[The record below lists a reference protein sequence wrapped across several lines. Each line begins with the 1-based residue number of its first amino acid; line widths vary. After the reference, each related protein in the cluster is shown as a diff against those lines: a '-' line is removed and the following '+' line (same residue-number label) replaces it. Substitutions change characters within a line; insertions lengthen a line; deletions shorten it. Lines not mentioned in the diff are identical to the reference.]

1 MIKNYFD
8 AEKFESLFFIAVGLI
23 AILFSLWFWFKIKE
37 SFYSGMAIP
46 LILIA
51 LIQITVG
58 ISVYF
63 RSPKDIV
70 RVENYLSNDKNKISE
85 TEIPRMNTVMKNF
98 VIYRYIE
105 IVLILA
111 GLVLYF
117 MFNQNSFVKGI
128 GAGLAIQSSLM
139 LLLDFF
145 AEKRGAEY
153 LSYLT
158 NLKL

>member
-8 AEKFESLFFIAVGLI
+8 AEKFESLFFVAVGIIAVLI
-23 AILFSLWFWFKIKE
+23 SIWFWIKLKD

-46 LILIA
+46 LVLLA

-58 ISVYF
+58 MNVYF

-70 RVENYLSNDKNKISE
+70 RVESYLTNDKSKITD

-105 IVLILA
+105 ILLLIA
-111 GLVLYF
+111 GLVLFF
-117 MFNQNSFVKGI
+117 MFSQNIFIKGI
-128 GAGLAIQSSLM
+128 GAGLAVQSSLM
-139 LLLDFF
+139 LMLDFF

-153 LSYLT
+153 LSYLN